1 MKTLARCIR
10 ILLNRKKLYIE
21 LFDGKPNSISYRL
34 EHFFKINGMFLPS
47 QRIVTALFLVS
58 SIPEEGSKPHI
69 NPPLYISQNVNL
81 TQWFYKRGKNCE
93 TFTDE
98 GTDRRRNRHIYRGME
113 CRWSEKFTWT
123 FGLDELKS
131 AHIIHEAIG
140 HFQTSFEKDK
150 QLFLHYKLTQRFTQ
164 FKYLHVTFWILITS
178 M

>member
-1 MKTLARCIR
+1 MVNQIR
-10 ILLNRKKLYIE
+10 SVIGWNI
-21 LFDGKPNSISYRL
+21 
-34 EHFFKINGMFLPS
+34 FFKINGMFLPS

-93 TFTDE
+93 TFIDE

-123 FGLDELKS
+123 FGLHNTWGNRSFPNQFWKGQTTFFALQIN
-131 AHIIHEAIG
+131 ATIHTIQVFACY
-140 HFQTSFEKDK
+140 
-150 QLFLHYKLTQRFTQ
+150 FLNIDYINVNLA
-164 FKYLHVTFWILITS
+164 L
-178 M
+178 

>member
-34 EHFFKINGMFLPS
+34 KHFFKINGMFLPS

-123 FGLDELKS
+123 FGLHNTWGNRSFPNQFWK
-131 AHIIHEAIG
+131 G
-140 HFQTSFEKDK
+140 QTTF
-150 QLFLHYKLTQRFTQ
+150 FLHYKLTQRFTQ